1 MQEGCL
7 KSFICYTLAHWGF
20 RYSRFSRHE
29 DRKGKCD
36 IERNS
41 WREQRKRLKSSL
53 QPISAAQRN
62 SASRP
67 ACSHNL
73 SAQPALSL
81 HQGISHLM
89 ASGSLG
95 LSKLLFLDAAS
106 GAGRRSAAHLLELV
120 LLVLGREGRC
130 TVQALVELDDFRVN
144 GFELGLVEVVAGSGA
159 EAVGAATRVCRVV
172 GVVLELGEADWA
184 PEVKV

>member
-1 MQEGCL
+1 
-7 KSFICYTLAHWGF
+7 
-20 RYSRFSRHE
+20 
-29 DRKGKCD
+29 
-36 IERNS
+36 
-41 WREQRKRLKSSL
+41 
-53 QPISAAQRN
+53 
-62 SASRP
+62 
-67 ACSHNL
+67 
-73 SAQPALSL
+73 
-81 HQGISHLM
+81 M

-95 LSKLLFLDAAS
+95 LSNFLFLDAAS